1 MDESVEPIIAI
12 GAVVVDPVGYQSVT
26 DCFDA
31 IAGRYCPSIR
41 GCSVDCSSQAGI
53 AHTHFLL
60 SRGS

>member
-12 GAVVVDPVGYQSVT
+12 GAVVDPVGYQSVT

-31 IAGRYCPSIR
+31 IAGRYYPSIR